1 MSEETLETVEE
12 VTDEVVEKVV
22 ERPDH
27 ATEFAELKRQQR
39 EIRNSQTQ
47 MKDTIAAERA
57 KFMDE
62 LRTNPIDF
70 LSQNGISTSQI
81 ADQMLGI
88 GTEEVDVPE
97 LDPRIT
103 KELEE
108 LKQWKADQ
116 EKAKT
121 QQATDLQVK
130 NYQTQAFSVIEQ
142 NSEDFELINSSQD
155 GKKLYWDTIVAYAKE
170 YGEAPN
176 LKDIATK
183 VEASIY
189 NKAKKYLA
197 TSKFKPKQTE
207 PSVPSQSSTTLS
219 NSLSGSSSPQVRRVA
234 GNEAVSTSS
243 SYHDFME
250 KQRAKTMAKYF
261 GDK

>member
-1 MSEETLETVEE
+1 MSEETLESTETVEE
-12 VTDEVVEKVV
+12 VVEEK
-22 ERPDH
+22 PQIDLS
-27 ATEFAELKRQQR
+27 TNFAELKKQQR
-39 EIRNSQTQ
+39 EVRNTQTQ

-57 KFMDE
+57 KVLEE
-62 LRTNPIDF
+62 LRANPIDF
-70 LSQNGISTSQI
+70 MSQNGISTSQI

-97 LDPRIT
+97 LDPRIEERL
-103 KELEE
+103 KKLE
-108 LKQWKADQ
+108 QWEADQ
-116 EKAKT
+116 EKAKI
-121 QQATDLQVK
+121 QATNDQQVK

-170 YGEAPN
+170 YGEVPPD
-176 LKDIATK
+176 LKTIATS
-183 VEASIY
+183 VEAKIY
-189 NKAKKYLA
+189 EKAKAYLA

-219 NSLSGSSSPQVRRVA
+219 NSLSGSSSPQVRRVE

-243 SYHDFME
+243 SYHEFME